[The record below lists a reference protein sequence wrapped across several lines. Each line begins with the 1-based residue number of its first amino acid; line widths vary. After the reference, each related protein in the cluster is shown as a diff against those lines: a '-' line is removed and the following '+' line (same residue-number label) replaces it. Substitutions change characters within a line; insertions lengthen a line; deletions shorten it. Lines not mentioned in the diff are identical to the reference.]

1 MKQLRLLILAAAA
14 TALCTATVY
23 ACGND
28 KTSAT
33 AASAGNAKAAACC
46 ATGKKA
52 SATAAAANGCTAAM
66 AAQCTPEMA
75 AACTQA
81 KKGGKMAANQCPMSG
96 ASAGGCT
103 MHGKTS
109 ATAASADCC
118 SPKGKASA
126 TAASASMAG
135 NGSCSAHGKASMA
148 AGSSCSAHGTGTS
161 MAMHSCDACSDM
173 AQAENELDAC
183 GARAQ
188 VVPLKNGVMY
198 VYTADSPDR
207 IRAVQAAVA
216 RSNERVRAT
225 LAAGDRAKLCPGCK
239 QVRGAM
245 ASGKMHR
252 EVVNVETGAMTLVT
266 SNDKSIVNRLHASA
280 GTEVAERAT
289 TH

>member
-28 KTSAT
+28 KTSAS

-52 SATAAAANGCTAAM
+52 SATAASAASNGCTAAM

-81 KKGGKMAANQCPMSG
+81 KKSGKMAANQCPMSG
-96 ASAGGCT
+96 ASASGCA

-109 ATAASADCC
+109 ATAASA
-118 SPKGKASA
+118 S
-126 TAASASMAG
+126 TAG

-148 AGSSCSAHGTGTS
+148 AGSSCSAHGSGAS

-216 RSNERVRAT
+216 RSNERVRST